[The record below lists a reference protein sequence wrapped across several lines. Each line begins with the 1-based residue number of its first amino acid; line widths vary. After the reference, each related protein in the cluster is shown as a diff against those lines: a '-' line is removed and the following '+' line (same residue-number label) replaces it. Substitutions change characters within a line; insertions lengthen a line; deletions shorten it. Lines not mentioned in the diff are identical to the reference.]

1 MANASRSPARSGCA
15 ASPRTL
21 PAMLSHSCGLAAPTV
36 CGLFHP
42 AHSTSC
48 CDLPDPVRW
57 LVSAEQYSCSAL
69 LLRCYSFS
77 LPVSF
82 DLCFQAPQITW
93 ELTASRRRP
102 AFSSHLFSSVD
113 LRIVR
118 HRGGLCRSGICGVNA
133 PQLCSQRQ
141 AHFFFNSEAQF
152 KTTFTCVAF
161 VSASGSFM
169 QTIFCPL
176 L

>member
-15 ASPRTL
+15 ASPRKL

-48 CDLPDPVRW
+48 CDLPGPVRW
-57 LVSAEQYSCSAL
+57 SVSAEKFSCPAL

-82 DLCFQAPQITW
+82 DLCFQALQITW

-102 AFSSHLFSSVD
+102 AFSSHLLSTAIVLSDQSGYNPEQWIIHRRSQANAEVHTCLESL
-113 LRIVR
+113 LRR
-118 HRGGLCRSGICGVNA
+118 
-133 PQLCSQRQ
+133 
-141 AHFFFNSEAQF
+141 
-152 KTTFTCVAF
+152 
-161 VSASGSFM
+161 
-169 QTIFCPL
+169 
-176 L
+176 